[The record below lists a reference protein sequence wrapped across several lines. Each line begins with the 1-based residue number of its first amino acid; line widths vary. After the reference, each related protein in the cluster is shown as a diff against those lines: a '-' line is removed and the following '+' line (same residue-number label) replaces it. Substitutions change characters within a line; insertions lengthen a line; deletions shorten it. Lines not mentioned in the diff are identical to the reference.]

1 MIRVVSFVSSV
12 VSIYMMIVFA
22 RIMLSWF
29 SWMRGGTLQVFLS
42 RVTDPYLN
50 WFRRFPLRVGFLDLS
65 PVVALA
71 VLSLVNGI
79 LSTIAVHQSFSIGIL
94 LALVLQMAWGA
105 VSFLLLFL
113 IIVFALRLVA
123 TLARLNAYN
132 PLWRIVDAIFQPVSY
147 KINRI
152 FFKNRI
158 FNFTSSTIISIAI
171 MGFVYLGLR
180 FLVILASA
188 ALVRLPL

>member
-1 MIRVVSFVSSV
+1 
-12 VSIYMMIVFA
+12 MMIVFA